1 MFLTHYTYSRGIP
14 LDSGGIKGEHR
25 LRLRRILGEGCEGN
39 IRGKENRCL
48 GFVILRR
55 KLSRGKIQDE
65 TFTERG
71 EMRMFGFV
79 VLAAAWA
86 PGLLTVV
93 TSSVVS
99 LIEFSNG
106 SLYIQGQYEAEH
118 VQVHLL
124 AHHRPPHPS
133 LAYFFW

>member
-1 MFLTHYTYSRGIP
+1 M
-14 LDSGGIKGEHR
+14 
-25 LRLRRILGEGCEGN
+25 
-39 IRGKENRCL
+39 

-99 LIEFSNG
+99 LIEFSKG
-106 SLYIQGQYEAEH
+106 SLYNVHVCIQGQYEAEH